1 MNQIPSD
8 VVSHFTP
15 VAIGRLLESVTQIAD
30 AEWIDAKTHAEIRE
44 KVTAR
49 LADVLLETM
58 NPEKFAE
65 WQEKQQRDL
74 QKQLR
79 VRSWKKSISEEDRKL
94 QAEWERITA
103 TLARFSAAAEAPRPR
118 LGSLQEASA
127 FEGWEVG
134 PSPPDSSSRLSPAS
148 AGSGASDSSSAE
160 RIGKRKDYLAVA
172 ELFVAALL
180 ESRGQTA
187 TYPKYFPEQ
196 TLLAFFV
203 QKAEKKEDLM
213 ALFRGMPGLLRNP
226 SALADASAVS
236 AFIANQWTDAD
247 YDREL
252 SKARLKIKAERFA
265 EDREFMIY
273 FLMEDKARTQLI
285 PPMVMYSQAGHESM
299 GKATYPDCGETS
311 LRNFFNILL
320 YRPERGIFDANVL
333 TEIEHAHP
341 EVHFFPALKT
351 FYERH
356 FLASEASLQKVRD
369 DWSDTV
375 TSRHPGIR
383 YLNPKGEAPQ
393 CEIAGGFDNLLT
405 VLDRLLSFH
414 DADAVAV
421 RSRSEKLDTL
431 CRVFSKEHR
440 ALTWEVEDP
449 SDNNP
454 ARPQLDEATVA
465 VKLAF
470 SIDGF
475 PAFSWYF
482 TPRHFVVNNLRPEN
496 SLWKQFIGLE
506 FLRPWEEGASPAD
519 INRVSKI
526 LPWFA
531 GQAVSRKLETTPLSY
546 QTFMEHLIYAMPMQQ
561 ALDKVQALK
570 AILSSPRKPFDIV
583 LSAKPLVDH
592 LTASLKE
599 NPDTAH
605 LQSIQGAFSEAN
617 FPYGDPEHLIG
628 NPLVRYERMSEDQI
642 SSALGASPHAQA
654 VAKSMASTFGSAWTR
669 ADQDPETGTWTPNDL
684 IWSGPI
690 VGEDGQPAQMTWTQA
705 MDSCLQLNP
714 GSTRSAIRTKLAY
727 KRRPYRGCFLPR
739 KIDYQRLVEDMRTE
753 EGRGQFLPQIPYFFH
768 PNFWT
773 ASFHPQDPRSAT
785 VWYSSEAR
793 DGSIAVDTLHA
804 VRCVCVPGSWN

>member
-1 MNQIPSD
+1 MKLWTVAPLLLLAVLLPTRSFGELSHRALRGIEAWVDHPGASPLDGYTVLKTVLPNRRLLGHYGAPRPGLGCLEFASRTHEQLLANDDCPQDKNSEWIQRLFPSQDRAHLLMNQIPSD

-333 TEIEHAHP
+333 TEQ
-341 EVHFFPALKT
+341 V
-351 FYERH
+351 
-356 FLASEASLQKVRD
+356 Q
-369 DWSDTV
+369 
-375 TSRHPGIR
+375 
-383 YLNPKGEAPQ
+383 
-393 CEIAGGFDNLLT
+393 
-405 VLDRLLSFH
+405 
-414 DADAVAV
+414 
-421 RSRSEKLDTL
+421 
-431 CRVFSKEHR
+431 
-440 ALTWEVEDP
+440 
-449 SDNNP
+449 
-454 ARPQLDEATVA
+454 RP
-465 VKLAF
+465 
-470 SIDGF
+470 
-475 PAFSWYF
+475 
-482 TPRHFVVNNLRPEN
+482 
-496 SLWKQFIGLE
+496 
-506 FLRPWEEGASPAD
+506 
-519 INRVSKI
+519 
-526 LPWFA
+526 
-531 GQAVSRKLETTPLSY
+531 
-546 QTFMEHLIYAMPMQQ
+546 
-561 ALDKVQALK
+561 
-570 AILSSPRKPFDIV
+570 
-583 LSAKPLVDH
+583 
-592 LTASLKE
+592 
-599 NPDTAH
+599 
-605 LQSIQGAFSEAN
+605 
-617 FPYGDPEHLIG
+617 
-628 NPLVRYERMSEDQI
+628 
-642 SSALGASPHAQA
+642 
-654 VAKSMASTFGSAWTR
+654 
-669 ADQDPETGTWTPNDL
+669 
-684 IWSGPI
+684 
-690 VGEDGQPAQMTWTQA
+690 
-705 MDSCLQLNP
+705 
-714 GSTRSAIRTKLAY
+714 
-727 KRRPYRGCFLPR
+727 
-739 KIDYQRLVEDMRTE
+739 
-753 EGRGQFLPQIPYFFH
+753 
-768 PNFWT
+768 
-773 ASFHPQDPRSAT
+773 
-785 VWYSSEAR
+785 
-793 DGSIAVDTLHA
+793 
-804 VRCVCVPGSWN
+804 